1 MSRVHENAERFMIPS
16 LYQMER
22 NTFSSVLILSVLSF
36 LVVIQPAKLYS
47 IALLVNNTEAEDI
60 ALLPSDSQPASGFFM
75 KGHTCSRFVKK
86 LRSPSA
92 VKFRVWGTTTN
103 KPFLLN
109 GEREISIVPSDY
121 EQDVTDVSVR
131 MVKPGGE

>member
-1 MSRVHENAERFMIPS
+1 M
-16 LYQMER
+16 
-22 NTFSSVLILSVLSF
+22 LSF
-36 LVVIQPAKLYS
+36 AVVIQPAKLYTIS
-47 IALLVNNTEAEDI
+47 LLVNNTEAEDI

-109 GEREISIVPSDY
+109 GEREILIVPSDY

-131 MVKPGGE
+131 MVKPGGELPRATVRLEISLH